1 MLMFLKRRLKRFRGL
16 AHQYRVWRDSRFE
29 RVEPQPTPFGFLL
42 SGQRDMMAGTFEQ
55 DETRLVRTLVRAAD
69 VFVDVGANIGYY
81 VCHALQANA
90 SCNVIAV
97 EPLPGNLRY
106 LLRNVK
112 ANGWESRC
120 EIVPVAASASPTIVS
135 LFGAGT
141 GASLVRGWNGAP
153 DSSALLVPANS
164 LDNIIAERFPG
175 RRCLIMIDVEGHEAA
190 VMAGACALLGRTPKP
205 IWFVE
210 ISLGEHLGHEAV
222 NNSFREVFRVFF
234 DAGYVAWACTSSPRE
249 VSAADVEK
257 AARGAITLGTHN
269 FLFTDPGLDVPGMSA
284 FGDHRS

>member
-1 MLMFLKRRLKRFRGL
+1 MFLKRRLKRFRGL

-55 DETRLVRTLVRAAD
+55 DETRLVRSLVREAD

-81 VCHALQANA
+81 VCHALQSNP

-120 EIVPVAASASPTIVS
+120 EIMPVAASAGPAIVS

-164 LDNIIAERFPG
+164 LENILAERFPG
-175 RRCLIMIDVEGHEAA
+175 RRCLIMIDVEGHEGA
-190 VMAGACALLGRTPKP
+190 VMAGARSLLGRTPKP

-210 ISLGEHLGHEAV
+210 ISLGEHLGHESA
-222 NNSFREVFRVFF
+222 NNSFGEVFRVFF
-234 DAGYVAWACTSSPRE
+234 DAGYVAWACSSSPRE
-249 VSAADVEK
+249 VSKGDVDK
-257 AARGAITLGTHN
+257 AAGGAITLGTHN
-269 FLFTDPGLDVPGMSA
+269 FLFTDPQLDVSGIAA
-284 FGDHRS
+284 FGGRLE